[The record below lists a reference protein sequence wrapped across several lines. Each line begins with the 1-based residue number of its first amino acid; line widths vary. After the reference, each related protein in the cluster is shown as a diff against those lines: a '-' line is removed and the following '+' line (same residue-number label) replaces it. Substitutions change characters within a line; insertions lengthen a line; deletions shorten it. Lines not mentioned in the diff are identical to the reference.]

1 MGYQGALI
9 LVSSAIFDAL
19 LTLIFVPPMKKYFFP
34 LFIPLSINVLAGTL
48 PDQPAK
54 KQRFK
59 VMTYNIHH
67 CNPPSAGEKI
77 DVEAIAKVINA
88 EKPDFV
94 ALQEV
99 DVNTERSG
107 KGKNQ
112 AQQLAELTG
121 MKFYFSKAIDHQG
134 GDYGV
139 AVLTRFPIA
148 DSAKHALPI
157 RPDMQEENRTIA
169 AVTVKLP
176 DNRKLIFAS
185 THLGLKE
192 PNRLLQ
198 AETILK
204 HFGATE
210 LPMILAGDF
219 NATPESP
226 VIAYFDKYFTR
237 TCSECKPTIPVE
249 EAKKTIDFI
258 MHKQGAKLKSANTR
272 VIDEQY
278 ASDHLPVVAEFT
290 LN

>member
-1 MGYQGALI
+1 MKNSLFSLLI
-9 LVSSAIFDAL
+9 LLSAAVFA
-19 LTLIFVPPMKKYFFP
+19 
-34 LFIPLSINVLAGTL
+34 NAGS
-48 PDQPAK
+48 DNPAK
-54 KQRFK
+54 KYKFK

-67 CNPPSAGEKI
+67 CNPPSAGDKI

-112 AQQLAELTG
+112 AQQLAALTG

-139 AVLTRFPIA
+139 AVLSKYKIE
-148 DSAKHALPI
+148 DSVRYALPI
-157 RPDMQEENRTIA
+157 HADKPEENRTVA
-169 AVTVKLP
+169 AVTVTLP
-176 DNRKLIFAS
+176 NKQKIVFAS

-198 AETILK
+198 AETIMEKLGK
-204 HFGATE
+204 TA

-219 NATPESP
+219 NAVPESP
-226 VIAYFDKYFTR
+226 VIAYFDKFFTR
-237 TCSECKPTIPVE
+237 TCSDCKPTIPVE
-249 EAKKTIDFI
+249 TPNKTIDFI
-258 MHKQGAKLKSANTR
+258 MYKQGSRLKGADTK
-272 VIDEQY
+272 VIDEKY
-278 ASDHLPVVAEFT
+278 ASDHLPVVASFEID
-290 LN
+290 

>member
-1 MGYQGALI
+1 MMKNLLYCA
-9 LVSSAIFDAL
+9 
-19 LTLIFVPPMKKYFFP
+19 LTLILCAAFTSAPDKDPE
-34 LFIPLSINVLAGTL
+34 NVS
-48 PDQPAK
+48 PE
-54 KQRFK
+54 KQLLK

-67 CNPPSAGEKI
+67 CNPPSAGDKI

-139 AVLTRFPIA
+139 AVLSRFPIVDSVRYDLPVHA
-148 DSAKHALPI
+148 DKP
-157 RPDMQEENRTIA
+157 EENRTIA
-169 AVTVKLP
+169 AVTVVLP
-176 DNRKLIFAS
+176 SKQKMIFAS

-198 AETILK
+198 AEKIIE
-204 HFGATE
+204 HFGKTK

-219 NATPESP
+219 NAVPESP
-226 VIAYFDKYFTR
+226 VIAHFDKYFTR
-237 TCSECKPTIPVE
+237 TCSDCKPTIPVE
-249 EAKKTIDFI
+249 NPDKTIDFI
-258 MHKQGAKLKSANTR
+258 MSNKGSKLRGSNTR

-278 ASDHLPVVAEFT
+278 ASDHLPVVAEFE
-290 LN
+290 L

>member
-1 MGYQGALI
+1 MKNYL
-9 LVSSAIFDAL
+9 LPLLAL
-19 LTLIFVPPMKKYFFP
+19 LALNGV
-34 LFIPLSINVLAGTL
+34 AGTP
-48 PDQPAK
+48 PDQPVK

-67 CNPPSAGEKI
+67 CNPPSAGDKI
-77 DVEAIAKVINA
+77 DVEAIARVINA

-112 AQQLAELTG
+112 AQQLAQLTG

-139 AVLTRFPIA
+139 AVLTKFPIV
-148 DSAKHALPI
+148 DSARYALPI
-157 RPDMQEENRTIA
+157 RPELKEEDRTIA

-176 DNRKLIFAS
+176 DSRKLIFAS

-204 HFGATE
+204 YFGNTE
-210 LPMILAGDF
+210 LPMILGGDF
-219 NATPESP
+219 NATPDSP

-237 TCSECKPTIPVE
+237 SCSDCKPTIPVE
-249 EAKKTIDFI
+249 VPEKTIDFI
-258 MHKQGAKLKSANTR
+258 MHKQGSQLKSANTK
-272 VIDEQY
+272 VIDEKY
-278 ASDHLPVVAEFT
+278 ASDHLPVTAEFT
-290 LN
+290 LD